1 MMGQILQS
9 DGTKTAGMLFDIRLL
24 YTLHALLLP
33 STEGGVGGSQD
44 VGLLEVA
51 QILPLEL

>member
-1 MMGQILQS
+1 MGQILQS
-9 DGTKTAGMLFDIRLL
+9 DGTQTAGMLFDIRLL

-51 QILPLEL
+51 HNLPLEL